1 MRTLQCV
8 LLLLALGV
16 TGLWAQNGA
25 RAPNILDGGSGNA
38 PPITGPAPRLPDGKP
53 DFSGIWLGGGPV
65 ADLGV
70 GLKKGDTIPLLPAA
84 EKLMKERKSSED
96 PEANCL
102 PAGIPRVAPYPWTI
116 ATAPG

>member
-1 MRTLQCV
+1 MRTPQCV

-16 TGLWAQNGA
+16 TALWAQNA
-25 RAPNILDGGSGNA
+25 APAPNILDGGFGNA
-38 PPITGPAPRLPDGKP
+38 PPLTGPTPRLPDGKP

-70 GLKKGDTIPLLPAA
+70 GLKKGETIPILPAA
-84 EKLMKERKSSED
+84 EKLMKERRSSEA

-102 PAGIPRVAPYPWTI
+102 PAGIPRV
-116 ATAPG
+116 